1 MFVCIHCITA
11 KTIETVPGHYTS
23 WRPGLA
29 PVPAEPGQGMQVSSE
44 MRCGK
49 GCKKK
54 KPFGFCHN
62 YSAPGDPGSEKALIL
77 KLVVN

>member
-23 WRPGLA
+23 WRAGLA
-29 PVPAEPGQGMQVSSE
+29 AVPAEPGQGMQVSSE

-49 GCKKK
+49 GGKKK
-54 KPFGFCHN
+54 KPLLAFFIITL
-62 YSAPGDPGSEKALIL
+62 PLVIL
-77 KLVVN
+77 VLGKHLF